1 MNEALVPG
9 APLAASVFD
18 LSAEVVLVTGASSGL
33 GRRFAKVLAA
43 NGARVMLAGRRQV
56 ALDAVASEIV
66 AAGGE
71 AVSFA
76 FELRDH
82 ARIADAF
89 DAAEARFG
97 PVTVVVNN
105 AGVAG
110 PGRLDDLDLERW
122 REIIAIDL
130 DAAFLI
136 CREAARRMAPR
147 GTGNIINVS
156 SILAIR
162 PVAGEAV
169 YSVAK
174 AGLSHLSRILALELA
189 DRGIRVNALVPGYV
203 VTGMNEAF
211 FASDASRPLVDTIPM
226 RRVGQV
232 EDFDGAI
239 LLLASDASRFMTG
252 ASLVVDGGHT
262 LAL

>member
-1 MNEALVPG
+1 MPAEASAHPF
-9 APLAASVFD
+9 AASVFD
-18 LSAEVVLVTGASSGL
+18 LSGEVVLVTGASSGL
-33 GRRFAKVLAA
+33 GRRFARVLAA
-43 NGARVMLAGRRQV
+43 NGARVMLAGRRQD
-56 ALDAVASEIV
+56 ALDQTVQEIT

-71 AVSFA
+71 AAAFA

-82 ARIADAF
+82 ERIPQAF

-110 PGRLDDLDLERW
+110 SGKLEDLDLEQW
-122 REIIAIDL
+122 REVIAVDL

-147 GTGNIINVS
+147 GRGNIVNVS
-156 SILAIR
+156 SILAVR
-162 PVAGEAV
+162 PVIGEAV

-189 DRGIRVNALVPGYV
+189 DRGVRVNALVPGYV
-203 VTGMNEAF
+203 VTGMNAAF
-211 FASDASRPLVDTIPM
+211 FVSDASRPLIETIPM

-232 EDFDGAI
+232 DDFDGAI

-252 ASLVVDGGHT
+252 AALTVDGGHI